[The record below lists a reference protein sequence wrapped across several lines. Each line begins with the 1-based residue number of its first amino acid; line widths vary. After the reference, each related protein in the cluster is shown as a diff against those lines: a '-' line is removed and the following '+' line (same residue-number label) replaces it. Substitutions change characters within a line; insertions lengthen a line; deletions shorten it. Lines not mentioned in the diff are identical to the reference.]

1 MEKIIPNA
9 LKRRYQLLIAK
20 KSDGSY
26 KLTDKE
32 KLFMKDY
39 QSKYK

>member
-9 LKRRYQLLIAK
+9 LKRRYQLLITK
-20 KSDGSY
+20 KSAGGY
-26 KLTDKE
+26 TFTEKE

>member
-9 LKRRYQLLIAK
+9 LKRRYQLLITKQSAGGY
-20 KSDGSY
+20 D
-26 KLTDKE
+26 LTKKE